1 MQNAIKKELGQY
13 PATLT
18 LRLVNN
24 TYVLTF
30 LEKQGQSIGV
40 ENLDGEIAWQIT
52 QTKKAC
58 MQAIIL
64 TKTSSN

>member
-40 ENLDGEIAWQIT
+40 ENLDGEIA
-52 QTKKAC
+52 
-58 MQAIIL
+58 
-64 TKTSSN
+64 